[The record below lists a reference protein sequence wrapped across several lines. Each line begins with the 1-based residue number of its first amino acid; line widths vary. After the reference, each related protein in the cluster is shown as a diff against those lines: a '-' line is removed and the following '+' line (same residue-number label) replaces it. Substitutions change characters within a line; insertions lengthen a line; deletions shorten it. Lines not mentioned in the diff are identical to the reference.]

1 MKNAFKTTAIILFV
15 LSTLLACKKKTDT
28 QPEIVI
34 DDQNL
39 TECPQDASCSFQY
52 ANNAAM
58 IDNNLT
64 LTTGQYRVFWIR
76 SQSNGRTYWLYMQA
90 PMTGDQFMLTDAD
103 VQAGRIKYVSSCP
116 SCFGIEFKAFNGTV
130 KGIKVAKTNST
141 PERWLLEA
149 NIGLGV
155 EGATQVASTLYVKQY
170 FSLAV
175 Q

>member
-1 MKNAFKTTAIILFV
+1 MKNAFKTTAIILLM
-15 LSTLLACKKKTDT
+15 LSTLLACKKKTDP

-39 TECPQDASCSFQY
+39 TECPEGASCSFQY

-58 IDNNLT
+58 VGNNLT

-76 SQSNGRTYWLYMQA
+76 SQGNGRTYWLYMQA
-90 PMTGDQFMLTDAD
+90 PMIGDQFLLTDVD
-103 VQAGRIKYVSSCP
+103 VQAGRVKYVSSC
-116 SCFGIEFKAFNGTV
+116 SACYGVEFTALNGTV
-130 KGIKVAKTNST
+130 KGIKVSKTNSR

-155 EGATQVASTLYVKQY
+155 EGATEVASTLYIKQY
-170 FSLAV
+170 YSPAI